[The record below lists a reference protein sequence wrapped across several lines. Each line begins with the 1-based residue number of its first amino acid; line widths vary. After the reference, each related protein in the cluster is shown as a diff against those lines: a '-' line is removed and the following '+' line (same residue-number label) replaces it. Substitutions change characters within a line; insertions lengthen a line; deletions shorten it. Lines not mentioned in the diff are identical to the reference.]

1 MTNNTDLHE
10 TEAKKELKEELRNTY
25 KVHARLARECYHDGR
40 MTFEECLD
48 HIIDLRD
55 WLADAIDAVE
65 ENRLYDIRKPF
76 H

>member
-1 MTNNTDLHE
+1 MMNDVDIHE
-10 TEAKKELKEELRNTY
+10 TESKKEFKQELLNAY
-25 KVHARLARECYHDGR
+25 KAHARFTRECYHDGR

-65 ENRLYDIRKPF
+65 ENRLNDIRKPF